1 MTHVLCLVRNNRVS
15 FPKEPSSHCLYIKR
29 FDIQHMLNPP
39 VFSKNPEKSFSSCI
53 TAVHSHS
60 VCMHL
65 SLSMHTASF
74 AYCPPT
80 TTAISLNPCINYL
93 CHLFFFLN
101 FMPMQFFSSPL
112 HHLSLPYTL
121 NMPLSLTIVATIKL
135 VEQHSRESRTA
146 VYFAIQSSR
155 RHVTKKG
162 IKKTTPN
169 KKKDITTVNSQT

>member
-1 MTHVLCLVRNNRVS
+1 
-15 FPKEPSSHCLYIKR
+15 
-29 FDIQHMLNPP
+29 
-39 VFSKNPEKSFSSCI
+39 
-53 TAVHSHS
+53 
-60 VCMHL
+60 MHL

-101 FMPMQFFSSPL
+101 FMPLQFFSSPL

-121 NMPLSLTIVATIKL
+121 NMALSLTIVATIKL
-135 VEQHSRESRTA
+135 VEQHSQESRTA

-169 KKKDITTVNSQT
+169 KKKGHNYCELTDLNILKPLLILINTTFGVVVVKTDHI

>member
-1 MTHVLCLVRNNRVS
+1 M
-15 FPKEPSSHCLYIKR
+15 
-29 FDIQHMLNPP
+29 
-39 VFSKNPEKSFSSCI
+39 
-53 TAVHSHS
+53 HSHS

-101 FMPMQFFSSPL
+101 FMPLQFFSSPL
-112 HHLSLPYTL
+112 HHLSLPCTL
-121 NMPLSLTIVATIKL
+121 NMPLSLTVMATIKL
-135 VEQHSRESRTA
+135 VEQHAQESRTA
-146 VYFAIQSSR
+146 VHFAIQSSR

-162 IKKTTPN
+162 IKKTIPN
-169 KKKDITTVNSQT
+169 KKKGRNYCELTDLNILKPLLILINTTLGVVVVKTDHI

>member
-1 MTHVLCLVRNNRVS
+1 
-15 FPKEPSSHCLYIKR
+15 
-29 FDIQHMLNPP
+29 
-39 VFSKNPEKSFSSCI
+39 
-53 TAVHSHS
+53 
-60 VCMHL
+60 MHL

-101 FMPMQFFSSPL
+101 FMPLQFFSSPL

-121 NMPLSLTIVATIKL
+121 NMPLSLMVVATIKL
-135 VEQHSRESRTA
+135 VEQHARESRTA

-162 IKKTTPN
+162 IKKRFQT
-169 KKKDITTVNSQT
+169 KKGHNYCELTDLNILKPLLILINTNLGVVVVKTDHI